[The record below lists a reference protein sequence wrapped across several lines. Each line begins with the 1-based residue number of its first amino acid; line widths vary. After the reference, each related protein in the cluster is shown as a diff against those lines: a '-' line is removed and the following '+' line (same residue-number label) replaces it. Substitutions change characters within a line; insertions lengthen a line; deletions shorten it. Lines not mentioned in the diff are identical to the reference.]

1 MFVVPLHIA
10 AQLGALGLGVIVLT
24 LPKGTPIHK
33 ALGRSWAMLMVVG
46 ALSSFWIYE
55 LRPGQ
60 FSLIHLLSIWTL
72 IALAAAI
79 FFIRRGNRRAHMGF
93 MIGTFL
99 GALGAGGATLIPG
112 RLIGDFLFG

>member
-1 MFVVPLHIA
+1 MIVIPLHIA
-10 AQLGALGLGVIVLT
+10 TELTAFCLGITVLA
-24 LPKGTPIHK
+24 LPKGTPVHK
-33 ALGRSWAMLMVVG
+33 ALGRSWAALMVIG

-55 LRPGQ
+55 IRPGQ

-72 IALAAAI
+72 ISLAAAI
-79 FFIRRGNRRAHMGF
+79 FFIRRGNRRAHIGF

-112 RLIGDFLFG
+112 RLIGDFLFA